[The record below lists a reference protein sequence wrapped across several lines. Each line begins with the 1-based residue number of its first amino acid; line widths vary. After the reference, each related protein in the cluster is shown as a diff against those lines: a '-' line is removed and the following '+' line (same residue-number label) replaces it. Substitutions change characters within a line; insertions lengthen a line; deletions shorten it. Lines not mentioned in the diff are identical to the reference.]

1 MIDHINCWAF
11 QVSRV
16 SCHKFDDDRY
26 FLFDKLSGRT
36 HLINEFCMNALSI
49 LQQGCLSAESLL
61 TALSEENGFFIDE
74 EWVIYIDNML
84 TDLDEQGL
92 IEPSTL

>member
-1 MIDHINCWAF
+1 
-11 QVSRV
+11 
-16 SCHKFDDDRY
+16 
-26 FLFDKLSGRT
+26 
-36 HLINEFCMNALSI
+36 MNALSI